1 MAQAFKSFYLS
12 EADGLSLT
20 DDSQEIRID
29 LMTSETVEMLFVMNA
44 DYSANDAG
52 TFGNTAVYI
61 TDNAS
66 DDTIA

>member
-1 MAQAFKSFYLS
+1 MAQAFKSYYISDPNSPFP
-12 EADGLSLT
+12 DG
-20 DDSQEIRID
+20 DSQEIRID
-29 LMTSETVEMLFVMNA
+29 LMTSETVEMLFVMNN